1 MLLIIQQTCP
11 IKSHK
16 ILYKKA
22 MNLSLQSLN
31 WVTIFPFFSIRMTFH
46 FPSMDFILQNIQ
58 SSPLLFFIVPLVLL
72 LLTSILRR
80 PPRLP
85 LPPGPKGLPIIGN
98 MRMIDQLTHRGLAA
112 MAKRYGGIFHLRI
125 GFLHMVAISDP
136 DVAWNVL
143 QVWLL

>member
-1 MLLIIQQTCP
+1 
-11 IKSHK
+11 
-16 ILYKKA
+16 
-22 MNLSLQSLN
+22 
-31 WVTIFPFFSIRMTFH
+31 
-46 FPSMDFILQNIQ
+46 MDFILQNIQ

-143 QVWLL
+143 QV